1 MTAQLARMTQ
11 VLIVS
16 PSTTNVGT
24 TTKLHQSITIRMA
37 DAMVPSGEG
46 VAAQAADK
54 IDDEEG
60 VADAGN

>member
-24 TTKLHQSITIRMA
+24 ATKLRQSITSRMA
-37 DAMVPSGEG
+37 EATVPSGGGRSGGEG
-46 VAAQAADK
+46 S
-54 IDDEEG
+54 
-60 VADAGN
+60 